1 MISSVTECRIVSDC
15 DGVCDGGNMLG
26 LLELIL
32 EGDAELNR
40 SSIEILSESLL

>member
-1 MISSVTECRIVSDC
+1 MISSVTECRIVSRC

-32 EGDAELNR
+32 EGDTELNR
-40 SSIEILSESLL
+40 SSTKILSESLL